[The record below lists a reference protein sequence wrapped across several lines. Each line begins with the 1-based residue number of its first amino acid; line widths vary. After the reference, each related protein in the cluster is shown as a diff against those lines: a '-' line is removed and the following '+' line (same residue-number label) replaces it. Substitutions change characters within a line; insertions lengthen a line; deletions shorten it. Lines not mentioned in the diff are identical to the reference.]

1 MSAYTDAINL
11 ATLVAPGYRDSRDM
25 EAWTVHM
32 LCAQTGYETT
42 RDFLEAYQRR
52 FGLIMKKQIE
62 YADEWYEEMKE

>member
-1 MSAYTDAINL
+1 
-11 ATLVAPGYRDSRDM
+11 
-25 EAWTVHM
+25 VHM